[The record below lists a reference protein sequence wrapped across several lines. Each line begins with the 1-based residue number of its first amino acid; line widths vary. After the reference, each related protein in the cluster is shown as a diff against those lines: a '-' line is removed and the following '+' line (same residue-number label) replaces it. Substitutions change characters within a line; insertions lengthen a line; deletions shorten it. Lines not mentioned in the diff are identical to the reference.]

1 MTIVSGPAALLAGL
15 ACVIWTVMISIA
27 VITQAQQMA
36 GFPYSEIPHLIT
48 VGFGRQTLLGAADTL
63 IDLVS
68 REKLRHIFLLG
79 GCDGARGERHYFTD
93 FATSVPDDCLI
104 LTLACGKYRFN
115 KLEFGD
121 IEGLPRLVDAG
132 QCNDAY
138 SAIILAVTLAEK
150 LALLGVERSA
160 AVAGAL
166 LV

>member
-1 MTIVSGPAALLAGL
+1 
-15 ACVIWTVMISIA
+15 
-27 VITQAQQMA
+27 MA

-68 REKLRHIFLLG
+68 REKLRHIFLVG
-79 GCDGARGERHYFTD
+79 GCDGARGERNYFTD

-104 LTLACGKYRFN
+104 LTPPVVNTASTNWTLAISKGCRA
-115 KLEFGD
+115 
-121 IEGLPRLVDAG
+121 VDAG

-150 LALLGVERSA
+150 LGCGVNDLPLSLVLSGSNRKRSSSC
-160 AVAGAL
+160 
-166 LV
+166 

>member
-1 MTIVSGPAALLAGL
+1 
-15 ACVIWTVMISIA
+15 MISLRLSPRRNRW
-27 VITQAQQMA
+27 QASRTA
-36 GFPYSEIPHLIT
+36 KFRTLSPWFWS
-48 VGFGRQTLLGAADTL
+48 QTLLGAADTL

-121 IEGLPRLVDAG
+121 IEGLPVW
-132 QCNDAY
+132 
-138 SAIILAVTLAEK
+138 
-150 LALLGVERSA
+150 
-160 AVAGAL
+160 
-166 LV
+166 